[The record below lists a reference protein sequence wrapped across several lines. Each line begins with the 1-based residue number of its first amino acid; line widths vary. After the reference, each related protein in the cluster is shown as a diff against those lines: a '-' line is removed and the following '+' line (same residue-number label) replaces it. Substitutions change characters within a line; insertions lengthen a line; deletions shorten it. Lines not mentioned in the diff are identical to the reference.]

1 MVILLSF
8 SGGLNLPSNSM
19 TNAGSE
25 SLNNLLNNPAFSF
38 AFYILMALSYV
49 ISLVIGLKVL
59 TLKDR
64 DIVKEIVADSFR
76 VFVFVVIP
84 LLVIAGIIEG
94 ILISL
99 VG

>member
-8 SGGLNLPSNSM
+8 SGGVNVKGLNPSDNFS
-19 TNAGSE
+19 
-25 SLNNLLNNPAFSF
+25 NLLSNPAFSF
-38 AFYILMALSYV
+38 AFYILIALSFIV
-49 ISLVIGLKVL
+49 SFVIGLKVL
-59 TLKDR
+59 ALKDR
-64 DIVKEIVADSFR
+64 EIVKKILADSFR

-94 ILISL
+94 LLIAL